1 LTRHPQA
8 AVLVAMATAISV
20 GAAASVMQ
28 GRGMGQSILLAIIAG
43 IVAGGAFVVFR
54 LDAPEP
60 DSQAAPAP
68 AGTPPPPAPANGPPL
83 LLEAV
88 LGSMFDGVLVVD
100 SRQRVLYLNTTAREL
115 LDLGDR
121 PVAGRLLS
129 EASRSLPLQELI
141 ERTISAN
148 ERQQTE
154 FVLARQKLTVAVSA
168 GAFSMDPEPAIL
180 IVLHDVT
187 ELRRLERM
195 RRDFVSNV
203 SHELKTPLTSIQAYA
218 DTLLDGGLSDVE
230 HNRVFVQRI
239 VEQTERLRILI
250 MDLLRLARI
259 EDDQITI
266 ELGAVDLRE
275 LARDCVRDRV
285 ALATT
290 KQVSLEVD
298 LGDDPVHVRAE
309 TEGLCSII
317 ENLIDNSINYTP
329 AGGSVRVEVA
339 TRDGEACLTVADTG
353 VGIPREHQQRVF
365 ERFYRVDRARSRAVG
380 GTGLGLAIVKHLT
393 QAFGGRVELESE
405 LDRGSTFRVWLPLAN
420 HGNSDADARFR
431 P

>member
-1 LTRHPQA
+1 MKSRLASSA
-8 AVLVAMATAISV
+8 AVSVITAVAV
-20 GAAASVMQ
+20 GIAASFTRA
-28 GRGMGQSILLAIIAG
+28 GLDLCALLAVVAG
-43 IVAGGAFVVFR
+43 IVAG
-54 LDAPEP
+54 
-60 DSQAAPAP
+60 AASLLVPAP
-68 AGTPPPPAPANGPPL
+68 DAAVTAEIASDSSPPASPAPL
-83 LLEAV
+83 TRPSMLLEAV
-88 LGSMFDGVLVVD
+88 LGSMIDGVLVVD
-100 SRQRVLYLNTTAREL
+100 ARQQVLYLNSSARDL

-121 PVAGRLLS
+121 PVIGRLLS
-129 EASRSLPLQELI
+129 EVSRSFPLQEFI
-141 ERTISAN
+141 ERALSTS

-168 GAFSMDPEPAIL
+168 GAFSMDYEPAIL

-218 DTLLDGGLSDVE
+218 DTLLDGGLADAE
-230 HNRVFVQRI
+230 NNRLFVQRI

-259 EDDQITI
+259 EDDQVSI
-266 ELGAVDLRE
+266 ELGAVDLAAVARE
-275 LARDCVRDRV
+275 CVAERLAV
-285 ALATT
+285 ATAKRIT
-290 KQVSLEVD
+290 LETDSSIGPIV
-298 LGDDPVHVRAE
+298 VRAE
-309 TEGLCSII
+309 SEGLRTILD
-317 ENLIDNSINYTP
+317 NLVDNAINYTP
-329 AGGSVRVEVA
+329 AGGLVRIAVELLE
-339 TRDGEACLTVADTG
+339 REACLTVADTG

-405 LDRGSTFRVWLPLAN
+405 LEKGSTFRVWLPLAVC
-420 HGNSDADARFR
+420 
-431 P
+431 